1 MFLIFTTFLVI
12 NNLFFVFQESNESA
26 QVRITDLA
34 MITVSKE
41 EHYIV
46 IIFLIAVLIGL
57 NLQPNCVLT
66 SGTMLL
72 WASTKSFKE
81 LLFIFIL
88 NLCRCLLKVTRIRLV
103 GTGLYSLYVII
114 TSNLNTIIEREKNC
128 WKISVGIMPFYLVLW
143 MWRMNGINWFVM
155 GERIGENENK
165 VVSYEILFNWNLDNV
180 VAW

>member
-114 TSNLNTIIEREKNC
+114 TSNLNTIIERKKKLLKNFRRYNAFLLGTLNVKNEWDQLVRDGGKDWRK
-128 WKISVGIMPFYLVLW
+128 WK
-143 MWRMNGINWFVM
+143 
-155 GERIGENENK
+155 
-165 VVSYEILFNWNLDNV
+165 
-180 VAW
+180 

>member
-1 MFLIFTTFLVI
+1 MMSTMLDLAAAIADLKHES
-12 NNLFFVFQESNESA
+12 LQPKESNESA

-72 WASTKSFKE
+72 
-81 LLFIFIL
+81 
-88 NLCRCLLKVTRIRLV
+88 
-103 GTGLYSLYVII
+103 
-114 TSNLNTIIEREKNC
+114 
-128 WKISVGIMPFYLVLW
+128 
-143 MWRMNGINWFVM
+143 
-155 GERIGENENK
+155 
-165 VVSYEILFNWNLDNV
+165 
-180 VAW
+180 